1 MIVCCL
7 LKILDI
13 GANGTDGLSEQRSE
27 IGRNDFWS
35 RNWMVDLT
43 NYRIIGVIDL
53 TSSGTVVNF

>member
-43 NYRIIGVIDL
+43 NYRIIGAIDL